1 MTKSVGKCTIP
12 IEKID
17 SGLGIIAG
25 NIRRLIQDHY
35 ALMRDGSDWH
45 AVALAIFALEELA
58 KYYALKHGKDD
69 AIRNHMTSVEVE
81 ELLFGRGHGNSHK
94 RKLEIARKEKLIPPD
109 KWTINTARFDSA
121 YFDSAYFDTE
131 DVVVSAAL
139 RTQNIFVDWK
149 NGEWVHGTVL
159 EVARVK
165 DFADS
170 IIRSLDQ
177 LEGKSS

>member
-1 MTKSVGKCTIP
+1 MWVCAHPAS
-12 IEKID
+12 
-17 SGLGIIAG
+17 
-25 NIRRLIQDHY
+25 RLDLCPPLQNNN
-35 ALMRDGSDWH
+35 RD
-45 AVALAIFALEELA
+45 
-58 KYYALKHGKDD
+58 
-69 AIRNHMTSVEVE
+69 
-81 ELLFGRGHGNSHK
+81 
-94 RKLEIARKEKLIPPD
+94 IARKEKLIPPD
-109 KWTINTARFDSA
+109 KWTINTAGFDSA

-149 NGEWVHGTVL
+149 DGEWVHGTIL

-170 IIRSLDQ
+170 IIQSLDK